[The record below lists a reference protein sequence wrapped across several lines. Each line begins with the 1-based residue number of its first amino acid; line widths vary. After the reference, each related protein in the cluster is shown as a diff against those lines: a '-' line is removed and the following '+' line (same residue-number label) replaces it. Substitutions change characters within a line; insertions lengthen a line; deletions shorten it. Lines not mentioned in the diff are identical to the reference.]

1 VATRGRTPITLGLIA
16 VNVVVYLLQSAD
28 PSLTYRYGL
37 LPLAVEAGQYERLLT
52 STFLHG
58 GLLHLAFNMLALY
71 IVGAPLERVLGTG
84 RYLTIYLASALGGSL
99 LAMLLSPPDTLG
111 VGASGAV
118 FGLFGALI
126 VLRDRVGAEAGG
138 VVTLIGINLVIS
150 FLVPGISWQAHLGG
164 LLTGVVVAFLVRGR
178 ARPG

>member
-1 VATRGRTPITLGLIA
+1 
-16 VNVVVYLLQSAD
+16 
-28 PSLTYRYGL
+28 
-37 LPLAVEAGQYERLLT
+37 
-52 STFLHG
+52 
-58 GLLHLAFNMLALY
+58 
-71 IVGAPLERVLGTG
+71 
-84 RYLTIYLASALGGSL
+84 LTIYLASALGGSL